1 MNPAQFWK
9 NFKLGEEISIAGAF
23 IYNGLRRF
31 HELRKLDHADEIF
44 EVFYYLSVGLERL
57 LKIAIVLLEHED
69 HGDQKALE
77 QSLIT
82 HNHLE
87 LLRRIRQHKQ
97 LSFGRP
103 HHELLNLLSTFY
115 RSFRYDRFSLSSVP
129 GLGKERDALCGF
141 FAKHLGVEFGDRD
154 SIFGTPNDDR
164 YRKFLRKTVQKIS
177 TEVYEVIVTKAGE
190 LNLYTYEVRDGSK
203 AQTIFL
209 GQADI
214 AGEDVLWK
222 ELLIFFMNTTETSG
236 YLQFLRDIP
245 ALDFDPGLV
254 DEYLNCFQSDAAK
267 AFVRDQ
273 LEHLYQELD
282 DKRDRLNLVNVI
294 GAPGMYFDDPE
305 DDGLSE

>member
-9 NFKLGEEISIAGAF
+9 NFKLGEEVSIAGAF

-77 QSLIT
+77 QSLRT

-87 LLRRIRQHKQ
+87 LLRRIKKYKQ
-97 LSFGRP
+97 LSFGKP
-103 HHELLNLLSTFY
+103 HHELLSLLSMFY
-115 RSFRYDRFSLSSVP
+115 RTFRYDRFSLSSIP

-141 FAKHLGVEFGDRD
+141 FAKHLEVEFSDRN
-154 SIFGTPNDDR
+154 SIFGIPNDGR
-164 YRKFLRKTVQKIS
+164 YRKFLRRTVQKIS
-177 TEVYEVIVTKAGE
+177 TEVYEVILTKAGE

-214 AGEDVLWK
+214 PSEDILWK

-236 YLQFLRDIP
+236 YLQFLRDITP
-245 ALDFDPGLV
+245 LDFDPGLV
-254 DEYLNCFQSDAAK
+254 DEYLDCFQSDAAK

-273 LEHLYQELD
+273 LEYLYQELD
-282 DKRDRLNLVNVI
+282 DKRDRLKLMDVI
-294 GAPGMYFDDPE
+294 GAPGVYFDEPE